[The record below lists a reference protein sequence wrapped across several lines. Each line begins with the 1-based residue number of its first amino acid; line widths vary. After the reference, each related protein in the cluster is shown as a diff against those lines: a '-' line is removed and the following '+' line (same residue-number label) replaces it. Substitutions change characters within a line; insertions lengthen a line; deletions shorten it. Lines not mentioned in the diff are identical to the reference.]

1 MFGDG
6 GAPSKGAGGLAP
18 TTGSLACGAPLEP
31 LPRTPS
37 VTGPRDTAPVPS
49 ALELL
54 CLALALVN
62 LFAFGQCGWDK
73 LAAIRG
79 WRRVPEKRLIA
90 PVWAGGLP
98 GLLLGMKLFRH
109 KTSKASFQ
117 GKLAWAAGLWLA
129 LIAGAVGLWFY
140 LG

>member
-6 GAPSKGAGGLAP
+6 RAPSKGAEGLAIAP
-18 TTGSLACGAPLEP
+18 GSLAWGAPLPAPQRRPPPRSRP
-31 LPRTPS
+31 L
-37 VTGPRDTAPVPS
+37 APVPS
-49 ALELL
+49 ALELV
-54 CLALALVN
+54 CIALALVN
-62 LFAFGQCGWDK
+62 LYAFGQCGWDK

-98 GLLLGMKLFRH
+98 GLLLGMKTFRH

-117 GKLAWAAGLWLA
+117 GKLAWAAGLWLV
-129 LIAGAVGLWFY
+129 LIAAAVGLWFY

>member
-1 MFGDG
+1 MFVDG
-6 GAPSKGAGGLAP
+6 RAPSKGAGGLAP
-18 TTGSLACGAPLEP
+18 AAGSLAWGAPLEP
-31 LPRTPS
+31 ILQTPK
-37 VTGPRDTAPVPS
+37 TCPVPS

-62 LFAFGQCGWDK
+62 LFALGQCGWDK

-79 WRRVPEKRLIA
+79 WRRIPEKRLIA

-109 KTSKASFQ
+109 KTSKASFR

-129 LIAGAVGLWFY
+129 LIAAATGLWIY
-140 LG
+140 LR